1 MKVLFF
7 KALKIFLAL
16 LAVII
21 VIVAIYAFLA
31 WPVSNVRKD
40 SLRAKIHI
48 PNLVQNVP
56 VLKACS
62 EPLYTYILPDCGA
75 GACPDIYKIRYETQ
89 ADEVTISKSMEDYIK
104 SLDSPF
110 EYTLEIN
117 SKTISDSSCSG
128 AVIEFFS
135 SEY

>member
-16 LAVII
+16 FAIII

-31 WPVSNVRKD
+31 WPVNNVRKD

-48 PNLVQNVP
+48 PTVVKNIP
-56 VLKACS
+56 VSEACS
-62 EPLYTYILPDCGA
+62 EPLYTYVLPDCGA
-75 GACPDIYKIRYETQ
+75 GACPNIYKIRYETQ

-104 SLDSPF
+104 SLDGPY

-117 SKTISDSSCSG
+117 IKMTADTSCSG
-128 AVIEFFS
+128 AVIQFFS